1 MDMKFHI
8 SFTLLD
14 EKFELS
20 GELRWINEEFAE
32 VFSYGVPI
40 KVNQLTENRL
50 ASIINKLS
58 TIIRNSEKIPNTEFI
73 YEDAHT
79 YFRRNKF

>member
-1 MDMKFHI
+1 MP
-8 SFTLLD
+8 T
-14 EKFELS
+14 
-20 GELRWINEEFAE
+20 
-32 VFSYGVPI
+32 

-58 TIIRNSEKIPNTEFI
+58 TIIRSNEKIPNTEFI